1 MCFTLLCHRKYNEVD
16 IHRKYNEEKYPGR
29 NVKGIISQLVGRY
42 GRLAR
47 FYLKINA
54 FVLTTQVLY
63 TTSYLF
69 RMSH

>member
-1 MCFTLLCHRKYNEVD
+1 MVIESQLAVVRHYNVQKAQF
-16 IHRKYNEEKYPGR
+16 HGFR
-29 NVKGIISQLVGRY
+29 NVKGILSQLVGRY

-69 RMSH
+69 HMSH

>member
-1 MCFTLLCHRKYNEVD
+1 MRVGYEFGELSDQKKVF
-16 IHRKYNEEKYPGR
+16 
-29 NVKGIISQLVGRY
+29 KGILSQLVGRY

-69 RMSH
+69 HMSH